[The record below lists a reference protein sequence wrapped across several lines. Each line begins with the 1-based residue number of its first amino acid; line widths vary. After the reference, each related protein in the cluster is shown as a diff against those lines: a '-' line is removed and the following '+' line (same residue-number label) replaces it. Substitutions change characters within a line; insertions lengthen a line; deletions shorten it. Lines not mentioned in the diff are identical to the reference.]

1 MKSDVNFW
9 IESSHGYYENGA
21 PMMFGVQE
29 TTVDLANYPYD
40 IMGKQKGEI
49 TMNGLITATI
59 LAYVRGTVHSY
70 KMMQN
75 ADGSQTVWAEFCP
88 EEAADGAKT
97 IYLLKILLQEE
108 TGIKRTFTRISGAE
122 AGVLNR
128 ETGEFEPLW
137 TDESLDAEQLVP
149 YMAFMP
155 VVIGAALIDGEVNKR
170 IERLR
175 NLPAKN
181 YDENQNLYWL
191 TYHFMSVRSEYYK
204 TVGSV
209 IPLTE
214 ESSAEF
220 KNEVLDLLRSWEIY
234 SFYHSKDSQPLGKIP
249 YEKIAVAFSD
259 ESVMRSPLAVFIPS
273 ISLDDYYID
282 PKVKSIV
289 DLMVMEKD
297 SKLPVNTGMLYGPPA
312 SGKSIAVMLMA
323 KMLNL
328 PYIPVTFNSN
338 ISMDDLLGSWQPS
351 EDGGIHFVES
361 TFVEAYQSP
370 SVVEFVECYY
380 VKPGACGDLNTAL
393 DDTAQITL
401 PNGKVIHRHPSCII
415 IATINAGVN
424 EQDYRAVRE
433 QDASFDRRFEGFKE
447 YLEPFDHNVFAQM
460 IKHRSGYDNEDE
472 IMLMIKVMNDMNRN
486 ADETGDWQ
494 TVYPSTVIRWAQHR
508 KYKDIYQA
516 AEATI
521 LPAASKNL
529 DVQHEIRE
537 NILSN
542 YW

>member
-1 MKSDVNFW
+1 MKAELNFW
-9 IESSHGYYENGA
+9 IEPAGA
-21 PMMFGVQE
+21 YFCGDAPQMYGVRE
-29 TTVDLANYPYD
+29 TTIALSAYPHD
-40 IMGKQKGEI
+40 IEGRSRGSV
-49 TMNGLITATI
+49 TMHGLITAAV
-59 LAYVRGTVHSY
+59 LAYVRGEVHSY
-70 KMMQN
+70 RTMQT
-75 ADGSQTVWAEFCP
+75 AEGARSIWAEFCP
-88 EEAADGAKT
+88 ETAEDAEKT
-97 IYLLKILLQEE
+97 VYLIKIRLQEQ
-108 TGIKRTFTRISGAE
+108 TGIRYTYTRILGAE

-128 ETGEFEPLW
+128 ETGAFEPLW
-137 TDESLDAEQLVP
+137 DEASLEEMDIVP
-149 YMAFMP
+149 YMAFLP
-155 VVIGAALIDGEVNKR
+155 IVIGAALLDGETGKH

-175 NLPAKN
+175 NLPIKN
-181 YDENQNLYWL
+181 YDENPNLYWL
-191 TYHFMSVRSEYYK
+191 TSHFTAVRSEYYR
-204 TVGSV
+204 TIGAVQ
-209 IPLTE
+209 PLSEASMQEFQE
-214 ESSAEF
+214 EIL
-220 KNEVLDLLRSWEIY
+220 NLQRSWEIY
-234 SFYHSKDSQPLGKIP
+234 SYYHSKDSQPLGKLS
-249 YEKIAVAFSD
+249 YEKLAEAFSD
-259 ESVMRSPLAVFIPS
+259 ASVGTSPLAKFIPQINLS
-273 ISLDDYYID
+273 DYYID
-282 PKVKSIV
+282 PKIKAIA
-289 DLMVMEKD
+289 DLMVLEKD
-297 SKLPVNTGMLYGPPA
+297 SRLPVNTGMLYGPPA
-312 SGKSIAVMLMA
+312 SGKSTAVMLLA
-323 KMLNL
+323 KMLRL

-401 PNGKVIHRHPSCII
+401 PSGKVIRRHPSCII

-460 IKHRSGYDNEDE
+460 IRHRSGYDNEDE
-472 IMLMIKVMNDMNRN
+472 IVLMIKVMNDMNRN
-486 ADETGDWQ
+486 ANETGDWQ

-529 DVQHEIRE
+529 EVQGEIRD

>member
-1 MKSDVNFW
+1 
-9 IESSHGYYENGA
+9 
-21 PMMFGVQE
+21 
-29 TTVDLANYPYD
+29 
-40 IMGKQKGEI
+40 
-49 TMNGLITATI
+49 
-59 LAYVRGTVHSY
+59 
-70 KMMQN
+70 
-75 ADGSQTVWAEFCP
+75 
-88 EEAADGAKT
+88 
-97 IYLLKILLQEE
+97 
-108 TGIKRTFTRISGAE
+108 
-122 AGVLNR
+122 
-128 ETGEFEPLW
+128 
-137 TDESLDAEQLVP
+137 
-149 YMAFMP
+149 
-155 VVIGAALIDGEVNKR
+155 
-170 IERLR
+170 
-175 NLPAKN
+175 
-181 YDENQNLYWL
+181 
-191 TYHFMSVRSEYYK
+191 
-204 TVGSV
+204 
-209 IPLTE
+209 
-214 ESSAEF
+214 
-220 KNEVLDLLRSWEIY
+220 
-234 SFYHSKDSQPLGKIP
+234 
-249 YEKIAVAFSD
+249 
-259 ESVMRSPLAVFIPS
+259 
-273 ISLDDYYID
+273 
-282 PKVKSIV
+282 
-289 DLMVMEKD
+289 MVMEKD

-312 SGKSIAVMLMA
+312 SGKSTAVMLMA
-323 KMLNL
+323 KMLQL

-401 PNGKVIHRHPSCII
+401 PNGKVIHRHPACFI
-415 IATINAGVN
+415 IATINAGIN
-424 EQDYRAVRE
+424 EQDYKAVRE

-460 IKHRSGYDNEDE
+460 IKHKSGYDNEDE

-486 ADETGDWQ
+486 ANETGDWQ

-529 DVQHEIRE
+529 DVQNEVRE

>member
-9 IESSHGYYENGA
+9 IEPAGGFFQGDA
-21 PMMFGVQE
+21 PLLYGIGE
-29 TTVDLANYPYD
+29 TTIDLASYPYEVE
-40 IMGKQKGEI
+40 GLAKGSV
-49 TMNGLITATI
+49 TMNGLIAASV
-59 LAYVRGTVHSY
+59 LAYVRGEVHSY
-70 KMMQN
+70 RTMQN
-75 ADGSQTVWAEFCP
+75 ADGTRSIWAEFCP
-88 EEAADGAKT
+88 EAAADGAKT
-97 IYLLKILLQEE
+97 VYLMKIALKEE
-108 TGIKRTFTRISGAE
+108 TAMRYTFTRVCGAQL
-122 AGVLNR
+122 GVLNR
-128 ETGEFEPLW
+128 ETGAFDPVW
-137 TDESLDAEQLVP
+137 DENSLDAMELVP
-149 YMAFMP
+149 YLAFLP
-155 VVIGAALIDGEVNKR
+155 VVIAASVLDAEAAKH

-175 NLPAKN
+175 NLPVKN
-181 YDENQNLYWL
+181 YQDNPNLFWL
-191 TYHFMSVRSEYYK
+191 TRHFLKDRSQYY
-204 TVGSV
+204 TYIGDVQ
-209 IPLTE
+209 PLSEASMKEFSE
-214 ESSAEF
+214 EIL
-220 KNEVLDLLRSWEIY
+220 NLQRSWEIY
-234 SFYHSKDSQPLGKIP
+234 SFYHSKDAQPLGRLP
-249 YEKIAVAFSD
+249 YEKLAEAFSD
-259 ESVMRSPLAVFIPS
+259 DAVKASPLAKFIPH
-273 ISLDDYYID
+273 ISLEDYYID
-282 PKVKSIV
+282 PKIKSIA
-289 DLMVMEKD
+289 DLMVLEKD
-297 SKLPVNTGMLYGPPA
+297 SRLPVNTGMLYGPPA
-312 SGKSIAVMLMA
+312 SGKSTAVMLLA
-323 KMLNL
+323 KMLEL

-460 IKHRSGYDNEDE
+460 IRHRSGYDNEDE
-472 IMLMIKVMNDMNRN
+472 IVLMIKVMNDMNRN

-529 DVQHEIRE
+529 DVQAEIRD